1 MAALF
6 VSILRNIDK
15 LYSHLHLHKYNRVVL
30 KLAQIQTNFQK
41 IPLLFISYGF
51 EIKNL
56 KPFKIL
62 SIYYIYKIQPKN
74 NQKVFFFTIKY
85 AIM

>member
-1 MAALF
+1 M
-6 VSILRNIDK
+6 
-15 LYSHLHLHKYNRVVL
+15 L
-30 KLAQIQTNFQK
+30 KLAQMQAIFQK
-41 IPLLFISYGF
+41 IPLLFINYGF

-56 KPFKIL
+56 KPFKI
-62 SIYYIYKIQPKN
+62 SCIYYIYKIQPKN

>member
-1 MAALF
+1 M
-6 VSILRNIDK
+6 
-15 LYSHLHLHKYNRVVL
+15 L
-30 KLAQIQTNFQK
+30 KLAQIQENFKK
-41 IPLLFISYGF
+41 IPLLFINYGF

-56 KPFKIL
+56 KPFKI
-62 SIYYIYKIQPKN
+62 SGTHYIYKIQPKN